1 MTRIILAAALALARK
16 AAVAQVPPEAL
27 KELAPSGKL
36 RAAINYGNSVL
47 AQKGPDGEPRGVS
60 ADLSR
65 ELAKRLGV
73 PLEYVTFTAAGKTFE
88 AAKENKVDVLFVAI
102 EPVRA
107 ADVEFTPP
115 YVLIEGSFL
124 VLKDSPAR
132 EPADLDQPGKRI
144 SVGENSAY
152 DLYLTRTLK
161 HASLLRTAGGC
172 CKNIELF
179 VAEKLDAAAGVRQ
192 PLNDYAKDRPDVR
205 VMEKAFQQIRQAMG
219 TPKGRTA
226 AAAYLRTFIEEMK
239 ASGFV
244 AGARKRSNQPD
255 AQVPPAGG
263 SISISLDVLKQL
275 APTHA
280 LRASLKLG
288 NIVLAT

>member
-1 MTRIILAAALALARK
+1 MIRTVLSIALLVSACVTALGQNAP
-16 AAVAQVPPEAL
+16 AEAV
-27 KELAPSGKL
+27 KDLAPTGTL
-36 RAAINYGNSVL
+36 RAAINYGNGVL

-73 PLEYVTFTAAGKTFE
+73 PVEYVTFIAAGKAFE

-107 ADVEFTPP
+107 AEVEFTPP
-115 YVLIEGSFL
+115 YVLIEGAYL

-179 VAEKLDAAAGVRQ
+179 VAEKLDAAAGVPQ

-205 VMEKAFQQIRQAMG
+205 
-219 TPKGRTA
+219 
-226 AAAYLRTFIEEMK
+226 
-239 ASGFV
+239 
-244 AGARKRSNQPD
+244 
-255 AQVPPAGG
+255 
-263 SISISLDVLKQL
+263 
-275 APTHA
+275 
-280 LRASLKLG
+280 
-288 NIVLAT
+288 

>member
-1 MTRIILAAALALARK
+1 MIRIILAAAFALATQ
-16 AAVAQVPPEAL
+16 AAAAQVPADAL
-27 KELAPSGKL
+27 KELAPFGAL

-47 AQKGPDGEPRGVS
+47 AQEGPAGPRGVS
-60 ADLSR
+60 ADLAE

-73 PLEYVTFTAAGKTFE
+73 PVQFLVFNAAGKAFE
-88 AAKENKVDVLFVAI
+88 AAKNNQVDILFVAI

-115 YVLIEGSFL
+115 YVLIDGAYL

-152 DLYLTRTLK
+152 DLYLKRTLK
-161 HASLLRTAGGC
+161 HATLVRTAGGC

-179 VAEKLDAAAGVRQ
+179 LAEKLDAAAGVRQ
-192 PLNDYAKDRPDVR
+192 PLAAYAKDHPDVR
-205 VMEKAFQQIRQAMG
+205 VMEKPFQQIRQAMG
-219 TPKGRTA
+219 TPKGRSA

-244 AGARKRSNQPD
+244 ADALKRSNQAD
-255 AQVPPAGG
+255 AQVAPPGG
-263 SISISLDVLKQL
+263 
-275 APTHA
+275 
-280 LRASLKLG
+280 
-288 NIVLAT
+288 